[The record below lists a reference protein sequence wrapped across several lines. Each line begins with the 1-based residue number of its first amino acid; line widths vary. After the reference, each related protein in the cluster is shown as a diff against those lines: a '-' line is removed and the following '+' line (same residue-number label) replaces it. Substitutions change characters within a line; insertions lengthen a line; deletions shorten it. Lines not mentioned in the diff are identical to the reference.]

1 MDQVYESRQASLD
14 RTFERQ
20 SQALRGVE
28 TFVDPS
34 TSSRVELSTGYQG
47 AWPNGLG
54 DYLLSDSP
62 GFDPGRDLGG
72 NWRELVRE

>member
-1 MDQVYESRQASLD
+1 VVVHHVGRPSPVGHRFGPDQ
-14 RTFERQ
+14 
-20 SQALRGVE
+20 GV
-28 TFVDPS
+28 
-34 TSSRVELSTGYQG
+34 RVELSTGYQG
-47 AWPNGLG
+47 AWTNGLG

>member
-1 MDQVYESRQASLD
+1 
-14 RTFERQ
+14 
-20 SQALRGVE
+20 VE

-47 AWPNGLG
+47 AWTNGLG